1 MRWPSRPLR
10 YPPETAVAAEVLVS
24 MALRTDELS
33 VVPMALIQKHH
44 EAIIQPVGGHQPTGE
59 SGGNDRPK
67 WKTEGTEGT
76 AGTVDLFANGK
87 RAANA

>member
-44 EAIIQPVGGHQPTGE
+44 EAIIQPVGGHQLIKAKLLKLGRE
-59 SGGNDRPK
+59 RGVVG
-67 WKTEGTEGT
+67 
-76 AGTVDLFANGK
+76 AGSD
-87 RAANA
+87 